1 MFCFMLFC
9 FIVDTEM
16 EFDYIT
22 YNGWDSLGASDL
34 PTSAS
39 KELRLQVLS
48 SIPGVILIFYI
59 ILFVVVAIA
68 AQKNELKSTGEAGPH
83 DIGL

>member
-1 MFCFMLFC
+1 MFC

-16 EFDYIT
+16 EFDYII
-22 YNGWDSLGASDL
+22 YNGWDSLGSSDL

-39 KELRLQVLS
+39 KKLRLQVLS
-48 SIPGVILIFYI
+48 SIPGMILIFYI

-68 AQKNELKSTGEAGPH
+68 AQENELKSTGEAGPQ

>member
-1 MFCFMLFC
+1 MLFC

-22 YNGWDSLGASDL
+22 YNGWDSLGSSDL

-39 KELRLQVLS
+39 KKLRLQVLS
-48 SIPGVILIFYI
+48 SIPSMILIFYTV
-59 ILFVVVAIA
+59 LFVVVAIA
-68 AQKNELKSTGEAGPH
+68 AQENERKSRREAGPH